1 MIEIG
6 HKRSHKLAESL
17 HMNSDITST
26 TEKIKQ
32 MQRNYSDIK
41 GVKELIDIC
50 WAKGM
55 EYVIVSP
62 GSRNAPL
69 SISFAKDERI
79 KSLVIVDERSAA
91 YFALGIA
98 QQTRKPVGL
107 VCTSGTALLN
117 YGPAVAEAYYQRL
130 PLVVISADRPT
141 EWIGQDDSQAIPQP
155 DIFNGFVKGSYQ
167 LPLDANN
174 PDDCWY
180 LNRMVNEALSRAQSG
195 RIGPVHINFPL
206 REPLYGVKKYPDMDE
221 RVIRKVSA
229 VDELSIESVEE
240 LAKVFNSNRKI
251 LILAG
256 LLHEQSE
263 LSALL
268 QQLAKKPNVVVMTES
283 VSNLHG
289 EDFLPCIDRVVC
301 SIKETEKKDFQPD
314 LLINFGGP
322 LVSKMI
328 KAFLREY
335 RPQEHWFVGKE
346 DHFIDTFKNL
356 TSHIDVSPLAFF
368 HQLIPAL
375 NHTAS
380 NYSNLW
386 KERNAIVGGIHN
398 EYLNDLQW
406 SDLKAFEKILKAIPE
421 GGNLQLANSSVV
433 RYAQLFKSSDQLRY
447 NSNRG
452 TSGIDGCTSTAAGAA
467 FVNGKTTT
475 LITGDISFFYDSNG
489 LWNKYL
495 QANLKVILINNGG
508 GGIFRFI
515 SGPSGVDE
523 LEEYFETVQEYKADK
538 LAETYGLDYFYVENE
553 KEVENI
559 LPEFYAANKRAAV
572 LEIKTPRTINDQVL
586 INYFKTIKEKV

>member
-1 MIEIG
+1 MDSEF
-6 HKRSHKLAESL
+6 
-17 HMNSDITST
+17 TST
-26 TEKIKQ
+26 IEKENTKY
-32 MQRNYSDIK
+32 MERNYSDIK

-69 SISFAKDERI
+69 SISFAKDQRI

-155 DIFNGFVKGSYQ
+155 DVFRGFVKASYQ

-180 LNRMVNEALSRAQSG
+180 LNRMGNEALTKAQTG

-206 REPLYGVKKYPDMDE
+206 REPLYGVKQYPDADE
-221 RVIRKVSA
+221 RVIRKVSS
-229 VDELSIESVEE
+229 VDELSKESVED
-240 LAKVFNSNRKI
+240 LATAFNSNKKI

-256 LLHEQSE
+256 LLHQQPE
-263 LSALL
+263 LNELL
-268 QQLAKKPNVVVMTES
+268 KQLAQKPNVVVMTES
-283 VSNLHG
+283 VANLHG
-289 EDFLPCIDRVVC
+289 EEFLPCIDRVIC
-301 SIKETEKKDFQPD
+301 SIKDEEKKDFQPD

-335 RPQEHWFVGKE
+335 RPKEHWFVGKE

-368 HQLIPAL
+368 RQLLPAL
-375 NHTAS
+375 NHTQSGYA
-380 NYSNLW
+380 NLW
-386 KERNAIVGGIHN
+386 KEKDAVVGKIHDQ
-398 EYLNDLQW
+398 YLDHLQW
-406 SDLKAFEKILKAIPE
+406 SDMKAFEKILEAIPK

-433 RYAQLFKSSDQLRY
+433 RYAQLFKTSDQLTY

-467 FVNGKTTT
+467 LVNGKTTT
-475 LITGDISFFYDSNG
+475 LITGDVSFFYDSNG

-495 QANLKVILINNGG
+495 QPNLKIILINNGG

-523 LEEYFETVQEYKADK
+523 LEEYFETVQEYRADK
-538 LAETYGLDYFYVENE
+538 LAETYGLDYFYAENE
-553 KEVENI
+553 TEVESV
-559 LPEFYAANKRAAV
+559 LPEFYAANERAAV